1 MSGLLQGFRSVY
13 LSVSVQDQDHDWG
26 VGGVGGFTI
35 SCSFCERVQGVLCLC
50 FGLCFWALLCLW
62 DLLWLLWLLLS
73 ESLAAAVILE
83 GNLMVGMVCELG

>member
-1 MSGLLQGFRSVY
+1 MSGPLQGFRSVY

-26 VGGVGGFTI
+26 FTI
-35 SCSFCERVQGVLCLC
+35 SCSFCERMQGVLCLC

>member
-1 MSGLLQGFRSVY
+1 M
-13 LSVSVQDQDHDWG
+13 
-26 VGGVGGFTI
+26 
-35 SCSFCERVQGVLCLC
+35 QGVLCLC

-62 DLLWLLWLLLS
+62 DLIWLLWLLLS